1 MMRER
6 LLLGLLLL
14 LCWRM
19 VLEAVALVVGRVC
32 RVVLLLLLLLLLLR
46 MESWRLPGKKT
57 PQSVP

>member
-1 MMRER
+1 M
-6 LLLGLLLL
+6 LLGLLLL